1 MCLKQK
7 RYFHIFS
14 FLQEE
19 TCSKTF
25 DILHEKLMPSGREGT
40 SNFYSCSMEKIKAV
54 EEILVQNVVINFQL
68 IFISFSSNKRIN
80 NR

>member
-1 MCLKQK
+1 MFENVLHMTICRQKDLTIFKIANLCFDMCLKQK

-25 DILHEKLMPSGREGT
+25 DILHEKLMPSGREAHQI
-40 SNFYSCSMEKIKAV
+40 S
-54 EEILVQNVVINFQL
+54 ILVPWRKL
-68 IFISFSSNKRIN
+68 KP
-80 NR
+80 